1 MARSGSALK
10 ANSFVTMSIIDKLSE
25 IPDTTSVMNHFA
37 SKFLTPLQPTPKITK
52 ADRTRAAIL
61 NAALEFI
68 WTHPFR
74 EMTVN
79 SLMASTDLSR
89 SAFYQYFDDIHKMM
103 ETLLQLLA
111 EEIFASSNHWLKG
124 VGDPVAL
131 LNEAFEGLIQTCYRY
146 GPFLRAV
153 SAAASAD
160 ERFEKNWNEFLGAF
174 DDAGI
179 SRIEAD
185 QAQGLIPP
193 FDARP
198 VSFSLNRVNATTF
211 IDAFG
216 QRPRRKPKPIQD
228 ALARIWISTL
238 YGPEW
243 AEKGSSSLV
252 RK

>member
-1 MARSGSALK
+1 MSLK
-10 ANSFVTMSIIDKLSE
+10 SDTMSEKSQSSSRLRAF
-25 IPDTTSVMNHFA
+25 P
-37 SKFLTPLQPTPKITK
+37 QPAPRVTK
-52 ADRTRAAIL
+52 SDRTRAAIL

-68 WTHPFR
+68 WSRPFR

-89 SAFYQYFDDIHKMM
+89 SAFYQYFDDIHKVM
-103 ETLLQLLA
+103 ESLLQMLA
-111 EEIFASSNHWLKG
+111 EEIFTSSNIWLDG

-131 LNEAFEGLIQTCYRY
+131 LNETFERLTQTCYRH

-153 SAAASAD
+153 SDAATTD
-160 ERFEKNWNEFLGAF
+160 ERFEKDWGQFLGAF

-179 SRIEAD
+179 ACIEAD
-185 QAQGLIPP
+185 QAQGLIAA

-198 VSFSLNRVNATTF
+198 VAFSLNRLNAYTF

-216 QRPRRKPKPIQD
+216 QRPRSKPKPIQD

>member
-1 MARSGSALK
+1 MSEMKRSSSQLRA
-10 ANSFVTMSIIDKLSE
+10 V
-25 IPDTTSVMNHFA
+25 P
-37 SKFLTPLQPTPKITK
+37 QPAPKITK
-52 ADRTRAAIL
+52 SDRTRAAIL

-68 WTHPFR
+68 WSHPFR

-79 SLMASTDLSR
+79 SLMASTDFSR

-103 ETLLQLLA
+103 ETLLQMLA
-111 EEIFASSNHWLKG
+111 EEIFSSSNHWLDG

-131 LNEAFEGLIQTCYRY
+131 LNEAFEGLTQTCYRY

-153 SAAASAD
+153 SDAASAD
-160 ERFEKNWNEFLGAF
+160 ERFEKIWVQFLGAF

-179 SRIEAD
+179 ARIEAD
-185 QAQGLIPP
+185 QAQGLIAP

-198 VSFSLNRVNATTF
+198 VAFSLNRVNSSTF

-216 QRPRRKPKPIQD
+216 QRPRRKPKPIQG

-238 YGPEW
+238 YGAKW
-243 AEKGSSSLV
+243 CEKGSSSLV